1 MALSF
6 SAFTFNKSSIMK
18 INSIF
23 SLLFLSTFLI
33 SGQLS
38 SQNWGTGVKGQ
49 GPKVTKTLE
58 LADFN
63 GLALT
68 ISGDVFLR
76 QGNSQ
81 SVKVEAQQNILDL
94 ISTEVKD
101 GVWKIKFDKNVG
113 NHEGVKIWV
122 TVPHLTQA
130 TVSGSGSIKG
140 ENTFSGLGDLRLA
153 ISGSGNI
160 SLNSNSNSLDVAISG
175 SGDMNLA
182 GNTGKCGI
190 AISGSGDISAFDLE
204 MASCSV
210 RISGSGDASV
220 NVKDNLEV
228 AIAGSG
234 DVYYKGD
241 AKVKSKISGSGDVI
255 SK

>member
-1 MALSF
+1 
-6 SAFTFNKSSIMK
+6 MK
-18 INSIF
+18 INSVF
-23 SLLFLSTFLI
+23 SLLFLASFLF
-33 SGQLS
+33 SCNLE

-49 GPKVTKTLE
+49 GPKVTKNLE
-58 LADFN
+58 LSDFD

-68 ISGDVFLR
+68 INGDVYLR
-76 QGNSQ
+76 QGNQQ

-94 ISTEVKD
+94 MSTEVKD

-122 TVPHLTQA
+122 TIPSLTQA

-140 ENTFSGLGDLRLA
+140 ENTFTGVGDLQLA

-160 SLNSNSNSLDVAISG
+160 KLDANSNALDVAISG
-175 SGDMNLA
+175 SGGMNL
-182 GNTGKCGI
+182 GGSTGKCEIG
-190 AISGSGDISAFDLE
+190 ISGSGDVSAFDLQTS
-204 MASCSV
+204 SCSV

-220 NVKDNLEV
+220 NVNENLDV

-234 DVYYKGD
+234 DVYYKGN
-241 AKVKSKISGSGDVI
+241 ARVKSKISGSGDVI